1 MTTEKIVEALLESK
15 TLDVSP
21 AGYKCSINLFEC
33 NLNKNDVSELF
44 QFEIDSNISAI
55 MINIPDGTVADIYR
69 HEERFHNI
77 NLTLMMKMLPKTLLN
92 QYGNDLTYVT
102 FAILHEIGHWV
113 YFCEKNYTPLMYQ
126 AIDSTENN
134 IVKEK
139 YNLVQDAE
147 QSFWEYRKITRESAA
162 DQYALYNLEN
172 SLKKIAD
179 IK

>member
-1 MTTEKIVEALLESK
+1 
-15 TLDVSP
+15 
-21 AGYKCSINLFEC
+21 
-33 NLNKNDVSELF
+33 
-44 QFEIDSNISAI
+44 
-55 MINIPDGTVADIYR
+55 
-69 HEERFHNI
+69 
-77 NLTLMMKMLPKTLLN
+77 
-92 QYGNDLTYVT
+92 
-102 FAILHEIGHWV
+102 
-113 YFCEKNYTPLMYQ
+113 MYQ

-147 QSFWEYRKITRESAA
+147 QSFWEYRKITSESAA

>member
-134 IVKEK
+134 IVKENIIL
-139 YNLVQDAE
+139 YRM
-147 QSFWEYRKITRESAA
+147 QSRAFGSIEKLQVKVLQISMHCITWKIH
-162 DQYALYNLEN
+162 
-172 SLKKIAD
+172 
-179 IK
+179 